1 LTASSGGAKNAAN
14 MLRLAKVGLA
24 IVIVVSV
31 ASILI
36 TPDPSDDVNGVLQQ
50 RHAVKA
56 AVVAVSI
63 LPSSEAPRFP
73 IRSASVGAQL
83 MNRLNVLDLACVLLC

>member
-1 LTASSGGAKNAAN
+1 

-36 TPDPSDDVNGVLQQ
+36 TPDPSDDVDGALQRQ
-50 RHAVKA
+50 HFVKA
-56 AVVAVSI
+56 TVVPISASQSGSL
-63 LPSSEAPRFP
+63 LPVTLGFAPVALR
-73 IRSASVGAQL
+73 RSALANL
-83 MNRLNVLDLACVLLC
+83 LDLVCVRLC